1 MSMKR
6 VVLGCMAA
14 LALAPV
20 GAQAQWVV
28 IDPTQAVNMATQLKH
43 MVDQLNALKS
53 QVDAAKR
60 QYDALTGSS
69 GLGSLL
75 SGSTSLFKA
84 NLPQDWTRVYSDAM
98 NSKSSI
104 TASASSMLAQFK
116 SQIANMGRGDAL
128 KFIQQQLEVKG
139 AYDRQMAQMAYD
151 NQMRELN
158 DMQALTE
165 QIDKTATPK
174 QIMDLQ
180 ARIQTAQGAIQGE
193 QTKLQL
199 MAMAQQ
205 AQDKLLKVQQ
215 EEAVLRYT
223 IGTGDHDHT
232 APRITP

>member
-1 MSMKR
+1 MKMKI
-6 VVLGCMAA
+6 VACVAA

-20 GAQAQWVV
+20 SAQAQL
-28 IDPTQAVNMATQLKH
+28 ITLDPTQAANMLTQFTH
-43 MVDQLNALKS
+43 MKAQLDQLKS
-53 QVDAAKR
+53 QVETARKE
-60 QYDALTGSS
+60 YDALTGSS
-69 GLGSLL
+69 GIGSLI

-98 NSKSSI
+98 NSTSSI

-128 KFIQQQLEVKG
+128 KFIQQQLQTKG
-139 AYDRQMAQMAYD
+139 AYDRQMVQMAYD

-158 DMQALTE
+158 DMQELTN
-165 QIDKTATPK
+165 QIDKTTTPK
-174 QIMDLQ
+174 QILDLQ

-205 AQDKLLKVQQ
+205 AQDKLLKVQE

-223 IGTGDHDHT
+223 IGTDHDHT